1 MHIILKNKFLIYNDY
16 KLKCAIGKRGIKHK
30 KKEGDKSTPKGLFKL
45 KYVLYRKDRVKKPK
59 TALKTKIL
67 KKNMGWCDD
76 IRSKYYNKLIRFPF
90 RWRAEKLYRS
100 DNTYNIVVVL
110 DYNMKPIVKDK
121 GSAIFIHL
129 SKKNYSPTL
138 GCIALNIK
146 DLYFLLKFV
155 KNRVYLKID

>member
-67 KKNMGWCDD
+67 KKKMGWCDD
-76 IRSKYYNKLIRFPF
+76 IRSKHYNKLIRFPF
-90 RWRAEKLYRS
+90 RWRAEKLYRR

-110 DYNMKPIVKDK
+110 DYNVKPIVKDK

>member
-1 MHIILKNKFLIYNDY
+1 
-16 KLKCAIGKRGIKHK
+16 
-30 KKEGDKSTPKGLFKL
+30 
-45 KYVLYRKDRVKKPK
+45 
-59 TALKTKIL
+59 
-67 KKNMGWCDD
+67 MGWCDD

-90 RWRAEKLYRS
+90 RGKAEKLYRS

-110 DYNMKPIVKDK
+110 DYNMKPIVKNK

>member
-45 KYVLYRKDRVKKPK
+45 KYVLYRKDRVRKPK

-76 IRSKYYNKLIRFPF
+76 IRSKHYNKLIRFPF

-110 DYNMKPIVKDK
+110 DYNMKPIV
-121 GSAIFIHL
+121 
-129 SKKNYSPTL
+129 N
-138 GCIALNIK
+138 
-146 DLYFLLKFV
+146 
-155 KNRVYLKID
+155 

>member
-30 KKEGDKSTPKGLFKL
+30 KREGDKSTPKGLFKL
-45 KYVLYRKDRVKKPK
+45 KYVLYRKDKIKKPK

-67 KKNMGWCDD
+67 KRNMGWCDD
-76 IRSKYYNKLIRFPF
+76 IRSKHYNKLIKFPF

-110 DYNMKPIVKDK
+110 DYNMKPIVKGK
-121 GSAIFIHL
+121 GSAVFIHL
-129 SKKNYSPTL
+129 SKNNYSPTL
-138 GCIALNIK
+138 GCISLNLK
-146 DLYFLLKFV
+146 DLYLLLSLV
-155 KNRVYLKID
+155 KKRVYLKIN